1 LHDLADANAQALTS
15 DIGVETARAKVNLT
29 LHVLSRRADGYHTI
43 ESLAV
48 FPELADLVGA
58 GPSPSGRT
66 GLALDGEFADELDLL
81 SPPPDNLVLRA
92 AEVLSQAAR
101 KRLQPLHMTLTKR
114 IPVAAGLGGGSADA
128 AATLRLLNRLWEL
141 RLEDSELARIGLE
154 LGADVPMCI
163 ASRPVIASGIGER
176 LMPAAGIPDLPLVLV
191 NPRFPLST
199 ASVFRELES
208 AERSPMLPIQ
218 TKFRSVIAFVIW
230 LRQTRNDLRE
240 PARSVTRLAESAV
253 KSLSSDPDCRFARMS
268 GSGATAFGI
277 FAKMST
283 AERAAERI
291 RLKRPNWWVVATEA
305 KGS

>member
-1 LHDLADANAQALTS
+1 M
-15 DIGVETARAKVNLT
+15 NLT
-29 LHVLSRRADGYHTI
+29 LHVLSRRGDGYHTI

-58 GPSPSGRT
+58 GPSPRGRT

-218 TKFRSVIAFVIW
+218 AKFGSVIAFVIW
-230 LRQTRNDLRE
+230 LRQTRNDLSE

-253 KSLSSDPDCRFARMS
+253 KSLSSDPDCMFARMS